1 MSVEVQALPAY
12 KIKTLDGRTI
22 VITQSVTRQ
31 GYPCL
36 VVETFS
42 ADIQLQST
50 VKIGYKHIGN
60 LRLALQSFADN
71 MLEAMCDY

>member
-1 MSVEVQALPAY
+1 MSAEVQELPAY
-12 KIKTLDGRTI
+12 QLKTLDGRTL
-22 VITQSVTRQ
+22 VIKQSVTRQ

-36 VVETFS
+36 VIETFS

-50 VKIGYKHIGN
+50 IKIGYKDIGH